1 MKHKSNKRTKEIT
14 PAFLKYVGGGG
25 KKSEQSN
32 SNGYSRAVLNRR
44 CDRVVK

>member
-25 KKSEQSN
+25 GRK
-32 SNGYSRAVLNRR
+32 VNR
-44 CDRVVK
+44 VIVMATLGQY